1 MGRGPSQRARMCR
14 ILGGTTVVVSY
25 FFSGRPCVP
34 NSSARVDDLEQRLLD
49 YLQNH
54 GSDRFRAKELA
65 RRLGLRDR
73 DDYVAFRDL
82 LDRLA
87 DAGQVRRAGQL
98 YGYAPLRR
106 RKDGNAITGRLIV
119 HPQGFGFVAVE
130 GQDDDYF
137 VRGSAMGN
145 ALDGDLVELA
155 VRSAD
160 PRRGRSVAG
169 EDTRTEAV
177 ITNVVER
184 GRTQLVGTFTR
195 RGDSAQVAP
204 DDARVQ
210 RNVRIKDGDFGNAAD
225 GDKVTV
231 AIRDYGET
239 PDDALQGFVTRVLGP
254 ATDPAVR
261 VLALAL
267 AQGIRADFPEVV
279 ERQAEAIPVAI
290 PPDEIARRTDFRQH
304 RVFTIDPVDA
314 KDFDDA
320 IHVTRLKNGNVEVG
334 VHIAD
339 VSHFI
344 PEGSALDREAY
355 ERATSVYLVDR
366 VIPMLPEHLSN
377 GVCSLVPHEDRL
389 VYSCVMEV
397 TGGGELV
404 GWTIHEG
411 VIYSHHRFSYEGA
424 QAVLDGRDDH
434 PFADDLR
441 LAHETAQAL
450 TTRRMAE
457 GAIDFEQT
465 EVKILLDENGH
476 AVGVQKKARQ
486 ATNRLIEEFMLLAN
500 RAVATQWRARPFVYR
515 VHEPPKPE
523 RIEALADYV
532 KPFGLSLPNRD
543 GVVEAHDLA
552 RLLDRV
558 RGTDEGV
565 VVTQAALRAM
575 SKARYSPHNA
585 GHFGLGFSHYTHF
598 TSPIRRYPDLIV
610 HRLSKRYFGGKPGAD
625 VSTLEEQSAHCST
638 QEREAETA
646 ERESVKLKQ
655 VEFLQDRVGE
665 AFDGVVTGAA
675 KFGVFVELSAVL
687 AEGLLHVRELRD
699 DRFDYDERRLALV
712 GRFSGQTYRPG
723 TPVRVVVLK
732 ADVDTRQIDLGLADD
747 GPAPPTTRPAAS
759 QKSSGKPLTGRG
771 GRHANRPKKRRR

>member
-1 MGRGPSQRARMCR
+1 MHLDAES
-14 ILGGTTVVVSY
+14 LVVAPAPLLRY
-25 FFSGRPCVP
+25 DLGRPP
-34 NSSARVDDLEQRLLD
+34 LLLTRVDLEQRLLD

-73 DDYVAFRDL
+73 DDYVAFRET

-87 DAGQVRRAGQL
+87 DAGQVRRVGQL

-106 RKDGNAITGRLIV
+106 RKDGNAIVGRLIV
-119 HPQGFGFVAVE
+119 HPQGFGFVTVE
-130 GQDDDYF
+130 GEANDYF
-137 VRGSAMGN
+137 VRASAMGS

-155 VRSAD
+155 VRSAN
-160 PRRGRSVAG
+160 PTRARSVAG
-169 EDTRTEAV
+169 EDTRTEAIV
-177 ITNVVER
+177 TNVVER
-184 GRTQLVGTFTR
+184 GRSQIVGTFTR
-195 RGDSAQVAP
+195 RGAGAQVAP
-204 DDARVQ
+204 DDARVP
-210 RNVRIKDGDFGNAAD
+210 RIVWVNEGDFGGAQD

-239 PDDALQGFVTRVLGP
+239 PDDALRGFVTRVLGP
-254 ATDPAVR
+254 ATDPHVR

-267 AQGIRADFPEVV
+267 SQGIRADFPEAV
-279 ERQAEAIPVAI
+279 ERQAEAIPV
-290 PPDEIARRTDFRQH
+290 EISAGEVARRVDFRQH

-320 IHVTRLKNGNVEVG
+320 IHVTRLENGNVEVG

-377 GVCSLVPHEDRL
+377 GVCSLVPHQDRL

-397 TGGGELV
+397 TPGGDLL
-404 GWTIHEG
+404 GWRIAEG
-411 VIYSHHRFSYEGA
+411 VIHSHHRFSYEGA
-424 QAVLDGRDDH
+424 QAVLDGREDH

-450 TTRRMAE
+450 TKKRMAG

-476 AVGVQKKARQ
+476 AVGVQRKERQ

-523 RIEALADYV
+523 RIAALADYV
-532 KPFGLSLPNRD
+532 KPFGLSLPHAD

-552 RLLDRV
+552 RLLDRA
-558 RGTDEGV
+558 RGTDEGI

-610 HRLSKRYFGGKPGAD
+610 HRLSKRYFAGQPGPEVA
-625 VSTLEEQSAHCST
+625 TLETQAEHCSV
-638 QEREAETA
+638 QEREAEEA

-655 VEFLQDRVGE
+655 VEYLQDRVGE

-675 KFGVFVELSAVL
+675 KFGVFVEISAVL

-732 ADVDTRQIDLGLADD
+732 ADVDTRQIDLALAHD
-747 GPAPPTTRPAAS
+747 GPPPPTTRPAPTARPD
-759 QKSSGKPLTGRG
+759 GKHLVRRG
-771 GRHANRPKKRRR
+771 GRHASRPTKRRR

>member
-1 MGRGPSQRARMCR
+1 M
-14 ILGGTTVVVSY
+14 
-25 FFSGRPCVP
+25 
-34 NSSARVDDLEQRLLD
+34 DDLEQRLLD

-54 GSDRFRAKELA
+54 GTDRFRAKELA
-65 RRLGLRDR
+65 RRLGLRER
-73 DDYVAFRDL
+73 DDYVAFREL

-87 DAGQVRRAGQL
+87 AAGKVRKTGQL
-98 YGYAPLRR
+98 YSYAPLRR
-106 RKDGNAITGRLIV
+106 RKDGNAIVGRLIV
-119 HPQGFGFVAVE
+119 HPQGFGFVSVE
-130 GQDDDYF
+130 GESDDYF

-155 VRSAD
+155 VRAAD
-160 PRRGRSVAG
+160 PRRGRSVTG
-169 EDTRTEAV
+169 EDTRTEAIV
-177 ITNVVER
+177 TNVVER
-184 GRTQLVGTFTR
+184 GRSQLVGTFTT
-195 RGDSAQVAP
+195 RGAGAQVTP
-204 DDARVQ
+204 DDARVP
-210 RNVRIKDGDFGNAAD
+210 RVVWIKDGDFGGATD
-225 GDKVTV
+225 GDKVTA

-239 PDDALQGFVTRVLGP
+239 PDDALQGFVTRVLGR
-254 ATDPAVR
+254 ASDPSVR

-267 AQGIRADFPEVV
+267 SQGIRADFPEAV
-279 ERQAEAIPVAI
+279 ERQAETIPVAI
-290 PPDEIARRTDFRQH
+290 PTDEIARRTDFREH

-320 IHVTRLKNGNVEVG
+320 IHVTRLANGNVEVG

-344 PEGSALDREAY
+344 PEGSDLDREAY

-397 TGGGELV
+397 TPGGELV
-404 GWTIHEG
+404 RWTIHEG
-411 VIYSHHRFSYEGA
+411 IIHSHHRFSYEGA
-424 QAVLDGRDDH
+424 QAVLDGREDH

-441 LAHETAQAL
+441 LANETAQAL
-450 TTRRMAE
+450 TQKRMAE

-476 AVGVQKKARQ
+476 AVGVQRKERQ

-523 RIEALADYV
+523 RIVALADYV
-532 KPFGLSLPNRD
+532 KPFGLSLPNHD

-558 RGTDEGV
+558 RGTDEGT

-585 GHFGLGFSHYTHF
+585 GHFGLGFSNYTHF

-610 HRLSKRYFGGKPGAD
+610 HRLSKRYFAGKPGPEIA
-625 VSTLEEQSAHCST
+625 TLEEQSAHCST

-655 VEFLQDRVGE
+655 VEYLQDRVGE

-675 KFGVFVELSAVL
+675 KFGVFVELSAVM

-723 TPVRVVVLK
+723 TPVRVVVVK
-732 ADVDTRQIDLGLADD
+732 ADVDTRQIDLALADD
-747 GPAPPTTRPAAS
+747 GPPPPVSRPQTTTKPAA
-759 QKSSGKPLTGRG
+759 KHLARRGERHAPRGKP
-771 GRHANRPKKRRR
+771 KRRR